1 MITGV
6 RNHSGLSA
14 VSVVGWSITHKTTK
28 AGIKKESSLIDF
40 ALGAGQ
46 RWMKEE
52 NNEKLDS
59 NQNHSN
65 D

>member
-1 MITGV
+1 MTTGV

-14 VSVVGWSITHKTTK
+14 VSAVGWPITRRITI

-40 ALGAGQ
+40 ALGVGQ
-46 RWMKEE
+46 RWTKEE

-59 NQNHSN
+59 NQNHSY